1 MIDTYTLEKSNRK
14 NKKFMIMMV
23 DNMFHHFGDARYED
37 YTTHKDIERKN
48 RYIKRT
54 SKQPQGNIHT
64 PAFWSLNILWNKR
77 TLKESIKDTERRYN
91 IKIINNT

>member
-1 MIDTYTLEKSNRK
+1 MIDTYTLEKSKRT
-14 NKKFMIMMV
+14 NKKFVIIMNGMT
-23 DNMFHHFGDARYED
+23 HHFGDSRYED

-54 SKQPQGNIHT
+54 SNQPQGNIHT
-64 PAFWSLNILWNKR
+64 PAFWSLNILWNKS
-77 TLKESIKDTERRYN
+77 TLKGSIKDTERRYN